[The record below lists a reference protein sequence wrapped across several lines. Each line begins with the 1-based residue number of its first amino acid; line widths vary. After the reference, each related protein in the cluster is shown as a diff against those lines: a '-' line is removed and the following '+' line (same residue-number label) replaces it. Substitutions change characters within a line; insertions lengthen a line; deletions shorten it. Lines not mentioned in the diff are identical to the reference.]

1 MFGVWFIFTTFV
13 NLYGSLPRIFS
24 DYIDYYK
31 AEGLI
36 LSVKIII
43 VYLVI
48 IYIFSVKSVKIC
60 GSKYR
65 NK

>member
-36 LSVKIII
+36 
-43 VYLVI
+43 YP
-48 IYIFSVKSVKIC
+48 
-60 GSKYR
+60 
-65 NK
+65 